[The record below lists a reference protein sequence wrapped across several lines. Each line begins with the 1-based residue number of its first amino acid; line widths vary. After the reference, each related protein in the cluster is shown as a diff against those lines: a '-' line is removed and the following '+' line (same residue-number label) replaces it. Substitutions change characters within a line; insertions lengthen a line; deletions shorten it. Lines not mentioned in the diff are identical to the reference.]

1 MARYE
6 SLDWLRGLM
15 ALTIM
20 TYHLVSWQLF
30 HPKAGNI
37 LGNFGI
43 YGVSIFFVL
52 SGLSMA
58 LAYHHF
64 IKDIKSYI
72 SFFIRR
78 IFRIWPLLW
87 LAIILISIESFRLYA
102 ELDSWK
108 IFLNLTTL
116 FGFISPTEYINIGAW
131 SIGNEIVYY
140 SLTPLLIVLYNY
152 KKILGNTIVFFSIII
167 GLYFSFYLLHSDVNL
182 SKQWGK
188 YINPFNNLFLYFCGI
203 ALYYNFKDIDL
214 KNYNYVFIIISLIIF
229 IYYPVYGDQIT
240 IVTGA
245 NRIVFSTASIL
256 LTLGFYKLNY
266 KKTNIFTFLFANLGE
281 TTYGIYLLH
290 PLVYYYIILAKI
302 TSNPLFIITST
313 IILTLIVAKLAY
325 IFYEK
330 PLIKIGKRVT

>member
-1 MARYE
+1 MTRYE

-20 TYHLVSWQLF
+20 IYHLISWQLF
-30 HPKAGNI
+30 HPEAGSI

-64 IKDIKSYI
+64 IKNIKSYI

-87 LAIILISIESFRLYA
+87 LAILLISVENFRLYV
-102 ELDSWK
+102 ELDFWK

-116 FGFISPTEYINIGAW
+116 FSFISPSEYINVGAW

-140 SLTPLLIVLYNY
+140 SLTPILIVLYNY
-152 KKILGNTIVFFSIII
+152 KKNLGNTIVFLSTII
-167 GLYFSFYLLHSDVNL
+167 GLYFSFYLLQSNISL
-182 SKQWGK
+182 AIQWGK

-214 KNYNYVFIIISLIIF
+214 TNYSYVFITLSLIIF
-229 IYYPVYGDQIT
+229 IYYPVYGDQIKL
-240 IVTGA
+240 VTGA
-245 NRIVFSTASIL
+245 NRIIFSTSSIL
-256 LTLGFYKLNY
+256 LILGFYKLNY
-266 KKTNIFTFLFANLGE
+266 KQNNIFTFFFANLGE
-281 TTYGIYLLH
+281 TTYGIYILH
-290 PLVYYYIILAKI
+290 PLVYYYIMLADL
-302 TSNPLFIITST
+302 TSNSLIIIIST
-313 IILTLIVAKLAY
+313 IILTLIVAKLVY
-325 IFYEK
+325 KFYER
-330 PLIKIGKRVT
+330 PLIKFGKKIT

>member
-20 TYHLVSWQLF
+20 TYHLVSWQFF

-64 IKDIKSYI
+64 IKDIKSYT

-87 LAIILISIESFRLYA
+87 LAIILISIENFRLYA
-102 ELDSWK
+102 ELDCWK
-108 IFLNLTTL
+108 IFINLTTL
-116 FGFISPTEYINIGAW
+116 FGFLSPTEYINVGAW

-140 SLTPLLIVLYNY
+140 SLTPILIILYNY
-152 KKILGNTIVFFSIII
+152 KKILGNALVFFSILI

-182 SKQWGK
+182 SNQWET
-188 YINPFNNLFLYFCGI
+188 YINPFNNLFLYYCGI
-203 ALYYNFKDIDL
+203 ALY
-214 KNYNYVFIIISLIIF
+214 
-229 IYYPVYGDQIT
+229 
-240 IVTGA
+240 
-245 NRIVFSTASIL
+245 
-256 LTLGFYKLNY
+256 
-266 KKTNIFTFLFANLGE
+266 
-281 TTYGIYLLH
+281 
-290 PLVYYYIILAKI
+290 
-302 TSNPLFIITST
+302 
-313 IILTLIVAKLAY
+313 
-325 IFYEK
+325 
-330 PLIKIGKRVT
+330 